1 MLADLVLVDQNPLD
15 NFKVLYGTG
24 AVKLNDK
31 TARAERVGGVRY
43 TIKDGLVYDA
53 KQLLADVEAMVQKQ
67 KRAPA
72 KTTAANR
79 ADAR

>member
-1 MLADLVLVDQNPLD
+1 MTKPPVLSESAAS
-15 NFKVLYGTG
+15 GTP
-24 AVKLNDK
+24 
-31 TARAERVGGVRY
+31 
-43 TIKDGLVYDA
+43 IKDGLVYDA